1 MRPVQVLVVADQLLR
16 DLLVARWS
24 REPWLAVVSGRTDEG
39 WEDLAARRADVV
51 VLDLALRP
59 PRWEHGVAALREA
72 CPGLRVV
79 VLAQPGEE
87 SAHGAAR
94 AGASGWLAYGSSVD
108 ELTETVRLVHEG
120 HGVYPSRVL
129 AAVLDG
135 LRADIA
141 EARRPTGRLSAL
153 TEREVEVLRALV
165 DGLSARD
172 VADHLDVAVNTVRTH
187 THRIFRK
194 LGVHGRLEA
203 VRIARAEGLAPLAE
217 AVPASPTASPTAP
230 SSRPVRL
237 VRERDDEDPDAW

>member
-1 MRPVQVLVVADQLLR
+1 MRPVQVLVVADRLLR

-24 REPWLAVVSGRTDEG
+24 GEPWLAVVVGRTGEA
-39 WEDLAARRADVV
+39 WEDQAARRVDVV

-59 PRWEHGVAALREA
+59 PRWERAVEALRARE
-72 CPGLRVV
+72 PGPR
-79 VLAQPGEE
+79 VLALAEPGDDE
-87 SAHGAAR
+87 SAHDAAR

-108 ELTETVRLVHEG
+108 ELTEAVRLVAGG
-120 HGVYPSRVL
+120 HGVYPSRLL

-135 LRADIA
+135 LRGDIA
-141 EARRPTGRLSAL
+141 EARRPTGRLSSL
-153 TEREVEVLRALV
+153 TEREVDVLRALV

-203 VRIARAEGLAPLAE
+203 VRIARAEGLAPLAD
-217 AVPASPTASPTAP
+217 AVSSP
-230 SSRPVRL
+230 SRPVRL
-237 VRERDDEDPDAW
+237 VRERDDPDL

>member
-1 MRPVQVLVVADQLLR
+1 VRPVQVLVVADQLLR

-24 REPWLAVVSGRTDEG
+24 RESWLAVVTGRVDEA

-59 PRWEHGVAALREA
+59 PRWERTVEALRARETG
-72 CPGLRVV
+72 PRVV
-79 VLAQPGEE
+79 VLSEPGDHGT
-87 SAHGAAR
+87 AHDAAR
-94 AGASGWLAYGSSVD
+94 AGASAWLLDGSSVD

-120 HGVYPSRVL
+120 HGIYPSRIL
-129 AAVLDG
+129 GAVLDG
-135 LRADIA
+135 LRGDIA

-172 VADHLDVAVNTVRTH
+172 AADHLDVAVNTVRTH

-217 AVPASPTASPTAP
+217 VGEPAGGP
-230 SSRPVRL
+230 SRPVRL
-237 VRERDDEDPDAW
+237 VRERDEDGADL

>member
-1 MRPVQVLVVADQLLR
+1 MRPAQVLVVADQLLR

-24 REPWLAVVSGRTDEG
+24 REPWLAVVSGRTDET
-39 WEDLAARRADVV
+39 WEELAARRADVV
-51 VLDLALRP
+51 VLDLALHP
-59 PRWEHGVAALREA
+59 PRWESAVAGLREA
-72 CPGLRVV
+72 GSGPRVV
-79 VLAQPGEE
+79 VLAEPGDEE

-94 AGASGWLAYGSSVD
+94 AGASGWLVDGSSVD
-108 ELTETVRLVHEG
+108 ELTAAVRLVHEG

-135 LRADIA
+135 LRDDIA

-217 AVPASPTASPTAP
+217 IATAP

-237 VRERDDEDPDAW
+237 VRERADEGFEP

>member
-1 MRPVQVLVVADQLLR
+1 VLVVADRLLH

-24 REPWLAVVSGRTDEG
+24 REPWLAVVVGGPPEEA

-51 VLDLALRP
+51 VLDLAVRP
-59 PRWEHGVAALREA
+59 LRWERAVEALREH
-72 CPGLRVV
+72 PSGPRVV
-79 VLAQPGEE
+79 VLAEPDGED
-87 SAHGAAR
+87 SARAAAR
-94 AGASGWLAYGSSVD
+94 AGASGWLAYGSSVED
-108 ELTETVRLVHEG
+108 LTEAVRLVHEG
-120 HGVYPSRVL
+120 HGIYPSRLL

-135 LRADIA
+135 LRDDIA

-153 TEREVEVLRALV
+153 TEREIEVLRALV

-203 VRIARAEGLAPLAE
+203 VRIARAEGLAPHAE
-217 AVPASPTASPTAP
+217 DGPP
-230 SSRPVRL
+230 SRPVRL
-237 VRERDDEDPDAW
+237 VHDRDEGPNDAGGPAP

>member
-1 MRPVQVLVVADQLLR
+1 MRPVQILVVADQLLR

-24 REPWLAVVSGRTDEG
+24 RESWLTVVTGRTDEV

-59 PRWEHGVAALREA
+59 PRWESAVEALRVRETG
-72 CPGLRVV
+72 PRVL
-79 VLAQPGEE
+79 VLAEPGDDE
-87 SAHGAAR
+87 SAHEAAR
-94 AGASGWLAYGSSVD
+94 AGAAGWLPSGSSVD
-108 ELTETVRLVHEG
+108 ELTEAVRLVHAG
-120 HGVYPSRVL
+120 HGVYPSRL
-129 AAVLDG
+129 LGAVLDG
-135 LRADIA
+135 LRGDIA

-153 TEREVEVLRALV
+153 TEREVDVLRALV

-203 VRIARAEGLAPLAE
+203 VRIARAEGLAPLAD
-217 AVPASPTASPTAP
+217 AVPA

-237 VRERDDEDPDAW
+237 VRERHEDGLDL